1 MKSEILFMSYGRIL
15 SSKIE
20 KLSTVILGE
29 TITTIEDYAFKGCT
43 ALKNIVIPEGSTV
56 TIKGNAFENCTALE
70 EIFLPSSVTSIPASA
85 FSGCSALTSAVLMN
99 VTSIGESAFKA
110 TSDVAL
116 TIYAHATGDLTL
128 GSNALAN
135 RSNVT
140 LYTNSKNITSL
151 SNATWTIYSGLAH
164 AQAPYTEAE
173 TCFENG
179 YIGYKTDCPCGQ
191 VVYGVA
197 YTVYTNENTE
207 GVSSTLDNITVIDE
221 FDGHNLAV
229 SVTYANGYDKNGVKH
244 QICLRFCG
252 ATFEDVSLNPIV
264 THKGYSFKENGDG
277 ALGLQSG
284 FHLDLDALNEYNLY
298 NEDLVLGLAILNP
311 KYLGESFFDGQSL
324 NCEKGFLQVDIDVF
338 T

>member
-1 MKSEILFMSYGRIL
+1 MGA
-15 SSKIE
+15 SSI
-20 KLSTVILGE
+20 G
-29 TITTIEDYAFKGCT
+29 D
-43 ALKNIVIPEGSTV
+43 N
-56 TIKGNAFENCTALE
+56 
-70 EIFLPSSVTSIPASA
+70 A
-85 FSGCSALTSAVLMN
+85 FSGTGALTVYAHTSGDLALSSSAFTNRPDVVLYTSSKN
-99 VTSIGESAFKA
+99 VT
-110 TSDVAL
+110 AL
-116 TIYAHATGDLTL
+116 GTAAY
-128 GSNALAN
+128 
-135 RSNVT
+135 
-140 LYTNSKNITSL
+140 
-151 SNATWTIYSGLAH
+151 TIYSGLAH
-164 AQAPYTEAE
+164 VQTPHTEAE

-191 VVYGVA
+191 VVYGVT

-298 NEDLVLGLAILNP
+298 NDDLVLGLAILNP
-311 KYLGESFFDGQSL
+311 KYLGESFFDGQNL

-338 T
+338 TYSEISCMINFPENTNLAGLELSIFAYIFDGDDMQLIQKQYTVGEKAPVVSKVTKTDGVLHTVNLTNVVTPVALPETIKEYEIPTV

>member
-1 MKSEILFMSYGRIL
+1 MGVT
-15 SSKIE
+15 KI
-20 KLSTVILGE
+20 G
-29 TITTIEDYAFKGCT
+29 D
-43 ALKNIVIPEGSTV
+43 
-56 TIKGNAFENCTALE
+56 
-70 EIFLPSSVTSIPASA
+70 SA
-85 FSGCSALTSAVLMN
+85 FN
-99 VTSIGESAFKA
+99 A
-110 TSDVAL
+110 TSNVAL
-116 TIYAHATGDLTL
+116 TIYAHATGDISF

-164 AQAPYTEAE
+164 VQTPHTEAE

-191 VVYGVA
+191 VVYGVT

-207 GVSSTLDNITVIDE
+207 GVSYTLDNITVIDE

-298 NEDLVLGLAILNP
+298 NDDLVLGLAILNP
-311 KYLGESFFDGQSL
+311 KYLGESFFDGQNL

-338 T
+338 TYSEISCMINFPENTNLTGLELSIFAYVFDGKTNAPQTIQKQYVVGENAPIVSKVTKTDGVLHTVNLTTVVTPVALPETIKEYEIPTV